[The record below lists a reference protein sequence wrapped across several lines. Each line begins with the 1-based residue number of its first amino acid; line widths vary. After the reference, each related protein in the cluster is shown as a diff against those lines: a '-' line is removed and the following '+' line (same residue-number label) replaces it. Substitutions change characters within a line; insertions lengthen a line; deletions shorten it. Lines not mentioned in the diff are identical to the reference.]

1 MGFVAYELELPP
13 SSKIHPLFHVSQLK
27 LKLGSS
33 STAATTLSPVDGNG
47 IIQSEP
53 EEVLLLRFHPQ
64 NNRSITE
71 LVVRWA
77 GQSSDDATWEEY
89 HSLKQAYPHLVGKVL

>member
-1 MGFVAYELELPP
+1 VGFVAYELELPP
-13 SSKIHPLFHVSQLK
+13 SSKIHLVFHVSQLK

-47 IIQSEP
+47 IIQSEL
-53 EEVLLLRFHPQ
+53 EEVLLRRFRPQ

-77 GQSSDDATWEEY
+77 G
-89 HSLKQAYPHLVGKVL
+89 